1 MVLLKQVLGY
11 RGYSCNCLA
20 CRWWFRCEK
29 WMLAS
34 HSRYFADWPAVF
46 NIRFVSKT
54 VSIQP
59 RYMYKPWNNFNF
71 VGTHKNGLVQ
81 HEACK
86 VGGNLLSSNQS
97 IPLEFIDL
105 TSVRTCPL
113 KAGQM
118 SLHDGLLIHGSEPNT
133 SSKRRCGFV
142 IRFVATGAKPI
153 QDPDRPRTF
162 PCTVLVSGKDEYENF
177 EDNKPEWL
185 RELNW
190 TSLAS

>member
-1 MVLLKQVLGY
+1 M
-11 RGYSCNCLA
+11 A

-46 NIRFVSKT
+46 RFVSKT

-59 RYMYKPWNNFNF
+59 RYMYKPWNNVNF